1 VWHSRVKTDLFQ
13 ALPAYP
19 VEKIGFNL
27 MVVDYVTVGQL

>member
-1 VWHSRVKTDLFQ
+1 VWHSRVKTDFFQ

-27 MVVDYVTVGQL
+27 MVDYVTVGQL